1 MAVSTVDF
9 HSIPKADIALFD
21 IKPVIETTE

>member
-1 MAVSTVDF
+1 MAVSTLDLL
-9 HSIPKADIALFD
+9 SIPKADIALFD